1 MKPLIRKYLTYLAEE
16 RQYSSHTVKAYQNDL
31 HQFSKF
37 LHLHFKGSRYHLRSI
52 DNVTIRFFL
61 GDLLDRGLTK
71 KSIARKLAAVRSF
84 FTYLVR
90 QNVARYNPAEI
101 IVTPKLEK
109 RLPVFLDEA
118 SMERIL
124 EAPDRSTRDGLRDAA
139 VIELLYST
147 GIRLGELIR
156 LNVED
161 LDFTNGTIKVLGKG
175 SKHRV
180 VPCGK
185 QACDVLRAYLIRRQ
199 EFVSQETPADDRR
212 ALFLSAAGKRI
223 YPKAVHLIV
232 KKYIAK
238 VSEVE
243 KKSPHVIR
251 HTFATHLLN
260 RGADLRAVME
270 LLGHESLSTTQL
282 YTHVTV
288 DRLKKIYRQAHPK
301 A

>member
-1 MKPLIRKYLTYLAEE
+1 MKPLIRKYLAYLAEE

-37 LHLHFKGSRYHLRSI
+37 LQLHFKGSRYHLRSI

-90 QNVARYNPAEI
+90 QDVARYNPAEI

-118 SMERIL
+118 SMVRIL

-185 QACDVLRAYLIRRQ
+185 KAYDVLRAYLSRRQ
-199 EFVSQETPADDRR
+199 EFVSQETPADGRQ
-212 ALFLSAAGKRI
+212 ALFLSVAGKRI

-288 DRLKKIYRQAHPK
+288 DHLKKIYRQAHPK

>member
-90 QNVARYNPAEI
+90 QDVARYNPAEI

-118 SMERIL
+118 SMVRIL

-161 LDFTNGTIKVLGKG
+161 LDFTNGTIKVFGKG

-185 QACDVLRAYLIRRQ
+185 KAYDVLRAYLSRRQ
-199 EFVSQETPADDRR
+199 EFVSQETPADGRR
-212 ALFLSAAGKRI
+212 ALFLSVAGKRI

-288 DRLKKIYRQAHPK
+288 DHLKKIYRQAHPK